1 MKVLPYLNPYKSII
15 YLEFFEQGKV
25 YFKPWQIWI
34 NLKILNKSEKYCSL
48 RAEPK
53 ASRPI
58 TTMKLDH
65 LYFLLPHAARPGAA
79 VPGSCRHPLLHAPV
93 PPPSPPPRGRNTK
106 PHPPSPPPTHHSFFS
121 CRRVLLRHVRPLTP
135 LFNYPSQEPIVRHE
149 LPTSKNLFPRVL
161 LVGSRCSTSSDFAK
175 PAMPLMP
182 FSELH
187 LPRSSAHFS
196 TAFSPPSNPQSYRY
210 CPRPPP
216 ATAWG
221 TSLTNTAA
229 LSPSST
235 PHRHC
240 NTSVSPRPA
249 PVARHDALGLF
260 KLVPKPCFSVV
271 TVEPPP
277 ATPPHVAGAWWPR
290 TTRASCV
297 LHRCHGLASAVEPS
311 QSARPRAKKTPAHHY
326 LLVF

>member
-106 PHPPSPPPTHHSFFS
+106 PHPPSPPHPP
-121 CRRVLLRHVRPLTP
+121 LL
-135 LFNYPSQEPIVRHE
+135 F
-149 LPTSKNLFPRVL
+149 L
-161 LVGSRCSTSSDFAK
+161 L
-175 PAMPLMP
+175 
-182 FSELH
+182 
-187 LPRSSAHFS
+187 
-196 TAFSPPSNPQSYRY
+196 PQSAIAP
-210 CPRPPP
+210 CETTDTSFQLSLAGANRPP
-216 ATAWG
+216 
-221 TSLTNTAA
+221 
-229 LSPSST
+229 
-235 PHRHC
+235 
-240 NTSVSPRPA
+240 
-249 PVARHDALGLF
+249 
-260 KLVPKPCFSVV
+260 
-271 TVEPPP
+271 
-277 ATPPHVAGAWWPR
+277 
-290 TTRASCV
+290 
-297 LHRCHGLASAVEPS
+297 
-311 QSARPRAKKTPAHHY
+311 
-326 LLVF
+326 